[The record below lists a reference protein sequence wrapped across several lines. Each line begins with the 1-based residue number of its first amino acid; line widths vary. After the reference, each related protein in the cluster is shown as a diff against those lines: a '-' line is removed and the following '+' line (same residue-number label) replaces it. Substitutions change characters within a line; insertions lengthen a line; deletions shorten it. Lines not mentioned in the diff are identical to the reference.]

1 MGMTLIYID
10 VPIGVVM
17 AFKLYII
24 KFKDRIRIQ
33 LYFYSILN

>member
-1 MGMTLIYID
+1 MGRTLISID

-24 KFKDRIRIQ
+24 KFKDRIELESSSIFIQ
-33 LYFYSILN
+33 F